1 MTTTTAL
8 QNQLYKLSVNELAY
22 YTKLIAMGLEGEEA
36 LSNVFNASAAGLLK
50 KWNK

>member
-22 YTKLIAMGLEGEEA
+22 YTKLIGMGLDGEEA
-36 LSNVFNASAAGLLK
+36 LGHVFIASATGLLK
-50 KWNK
+50 K